1 MSSEAGTRMP
11 EHEIEYLHCGTNAP
25 GWLNGKHPTENG
37 QIVDRQ
43 VCFASSF
50 DSCDWDIQ
58 VQIIKCDTYFLYYLE
73 DTPFCYS
80 RYCSE

>member
-1 MSSEAGTRMP
+1 MSSGAGTRMP
-11 EHEIEYLHCGTNAP
+11 EHEIEYRHCGTRAP

-43 VCFASSF
+43 VCFTYSS
-50 DSCDWDIQ
+50 DSCYTYIQ
-58 VQIIKCDTYFLYYLE
+58 VQVIKCDTYFLYYLE
-73 DTPFCYS
+73 DIPYCYY